1 MKITFQRT
9 GNVYLNAGI
18 VGIAVGLE
26 RYEDDWR
33 LSGQPK
39 LPQLPAHKWGWADNA
54 LWVDT
59 DDPKD
64 LFERLYQAMGRVYYN
79 TSTKDALKD
88 KSNFYYLP
96 DEDRFEPFPKMKTY
110 GFGALL
116 TNDASGKTV
125 NKDNTIRKR
134 SISEDDAF
142 GQDLKRRYEE
152 HFAARNLKLGQ
163 QLYVNE
169 PYAKITRLIL
179 DDKDFKTGVYACPL
193 TGEYFGRLHP
203 AKSVSPTTSGM
214 TNFLSGLSATN
225 DKIGWKA
232 LYAVRFAPVIGL
244 YRYTGGLDTLYCYF
258 YDHPQLDVLHSLYKR
273 LAGRLYLDDVAK
285 QENNH
290 LNNIKLQPLTVAAGE
305 KSFTLKGSDFVHPY
319 ETLFQLVYTLQE
331 VLFIEDTDEQGG
343 IEFSDEDPKLMLYLL
358 RADKFAGTT
367 RPNTFA
373 SFNHFAYL
381 IRYIKASKTT
391 VGLDWGQVMA
401 SLKIHLPGKER
412 DYTKER
418 LLREQILKKLMH
430 GQNFLA
436 DLKTLYLGAFNLKL
450 KGEQPGWKRWK
461 ELEKLIRFQEFGPL
475 NNHTQMEKNL
485 REMAYK
491 LGTQIGQTILNDEST
506 GDKPSD
512 RAKYGRKYVIGL
524 DKARTS
530 DELLEAIKRVQL
542 RYGATLKRELILEEA
557 FEENFR
563 TIKLLATIG
572 ALNTINGRLNIR
584 KPDAPETSN

>member
-1 MKITFQRT
+1 MRISFHRT

-26 RYEDDWR
+26 RYEADWR
-33 LSGQPK
+33 RNGQPQ
-39 LPQLPAHKWGWADNA
+39 LPELPAHKWDWEDNA
-54 LWVDT
+54 LWVET
-59 DDPKD
+59 DDPKN
-64 LFERLYQAMGRVYYN
+64 LFELLYQAMGRVYYN

-88 KSNFYYLP
+88 MTNFYYLP
-96 DEDRFEPFPKMKTY
+96 DEDRFEPFPRMKTY

-116 TNDASGKTV
+116 TNDAQGTTPD
-125 NKDNTIRKR
+125 KDNTVKR
-134 SISEDDAF
+134 SSIKVDDAF
-142 GQDLKRRYEE
+142 GKALEKRFETFYAE
-152 HFAARNLKLGQ
+152 RNVKLNKK
-163 QLYVNE
+163 LYLNE
-169 PYAKITRLIL
+169 PYAKITRLSL
-179 DDKDFKTGVYACPL
+179 NEKDFKPGKLVCPI
-193 TGEYFGRLHP
+193 TGEHFGRLHR
-203 AKSVSPTTSGM
+203 ATNTSPTTSGIK
-214 TNFLSGLSATN
+214 NFLSGMSSAN

-232 LYAVRFAPVIGL
+232 LYAVRFAPVIAL
-244 YRYTGGLDTLYCYF
+244 YRQETKPDKIYCYF
-258 YDHPQLDVLHSLYKR
+258 YDHPQLHVLHSLYKR
-273 LAGRLYLDDVAK
+273 LAGRLYLDAIAK
-285 QENNH
+285 QECNHYNNMR
-290 LNNIKLQPLTVAAGE
+290 LQPLTVAARK
-305 KSFTLKGSDFVHPY
+305 KSSVIKGNDFVHPY
-319 ETLFQLVYTLQE
+319 ETLFQLIYTLQE
-331 VLFIEDTDEQGG
+331 VLFIEDTDAQGG
-343 IEFSDEDPKLMLYLL
+343 MEFTDEDPKLMLYLL
-358 RADKFAGTT
+358 RADEFSGTI
-367 RPNTFA
+367 RPNTFVP
-373 SFNHFAYL
+373 FNHFAYL
-381 IRYIKASKTT
+381 IRYLKASKAT
-391 VGLDWGQVMA
+391 VGLNWGQVMA
-401 SLKIHLPGKER
+401 SLKIHLPGKDR
-412 DYTKER
+412 DYSKER

-430 GQNFLA
+430 GQDFLA
-436 DLKTLYLGAFNLKL
+436 ELKSLYLGAFTLKL
-450 KGEQPGWKRWK
+450 KGEYAGWKHWK